1 MDPVSQQLL
10 SPVLIEAITAAK
22 ANFPPDDPL
31 IAAIQQGGRDIKL
44 TDLNFD
50 SLAWMEFCISVE
62 LATGAELTPE
72 HLEHLETLGEPFG
85 SIEHLDQRQRGR
97 GQRPCTLTWL
107 RSRVGLVPSRLC

>member
-1 MDPVSQQLL
+1 MDPTSQQLL
-10 SPVLIEAITAAK
+10 PSVLIEAITAAK

-72 HLEHLETLGEPFG
+72 HLEHLETLSDV
-85 SIEHLDQRQRGR
+85 SIWIAAWP
-97 GQRPCTLTWL
+97 GQ
-107 RSRVGLVPSRLC
+107 